1 MKIPIDIFWPFWALQ
16 FEANGFDFKSL
27 SVYPKVEFQA

>member
-1 MKIPIDIFWPFWALQ
+1 MKIPIDIVWPFWALQ
-16 FEANGFDFKSL
+16 FEANGFDLSL